1 VADERILS
9 RLVVVGASHRTSS
22 EATRDRLF
30 ISEDDLP
37 GFLTKV
43 SPAGFSEAVA
53 MSTCTRTEIFGLA
66 EDGSA
71 ARIGA
76 IGLLSDL
83 GGFDREKPGDRNVL
97 SPGRRCSS
105 APVSGC
111 RIAR

>member
-1 VADERILS
+1 VTDERILS

-53 MSTCTRTEIFGLA
+53 MSTCARTEIFGLA

-71 ARIGA
+71 ARSDV
-76 IGLLSDL
+76 IGLCSDL
-83 GGFDREKPGDRNVL
+83 GGFDR
-97 SPGRRCSS
+97 
-105 APVSGC
+105 
-111 RIAR
+111 